1 MFYLNKLKDN
11 ILYNRFPISGI
22 DSNSTDKRNGTC
34 FILLAKN
41 KEQTVQM
48 LNSGL
53 LSPMN
58 FKSFYVP
65 RKIKSVHAGKVTL
78 VKQKDY
84 YDEIKSKV
92 SNISFTLPTIEAY
105 KGKNL
110 IFDMSQEVEF
120 TESIVKVSGKRK
132 YEIMSRMIM
141 TRLYEVKEHYKNVI
155 LLCPVEMHEG
165 SYTNIADAEVMS
177 QYLYHMLMSGVL
189 EEENVLL
196 LSPSLRIYSKFTANE
211 DTDKFSAKII
221 RRLQNRVN
229 GIDEDAEENVE
240 VKTVNDDEVIKD
252 VPEAKV
258 NAELKP
264 ILKKVGIQIEKV
276 PSEIHP
282 MVSALQDMVQEVI
295 KTKSDEEMVEEVL
308 NKSPEFL
315 EMFNELVEIKKV
327 GMNNT
332 EAIKKTERIRKLKE
346 KQGLVQVTDN
356 LTIADILADFEEIKL
371 EPTIL
376 PARTINKEI
385 QQSSVKNFDN
395 SYQNKMLEKDIAS
408 VFTSF
413 NNDNDIK
420 IFTTRVQKTD
430 SSDDLSNKETYHL
443 TMEDDRGN
451 KHSVTFDLPKVKEG
465 KFMYINGGKKLIQKQ
480 IMLLPV
486 IKTHPDTVQVTSNAN
501 KFFVERFGQKA
512 SSRLDAL
519 KRLCLSDVV
528 KKSNMEVKKGNAK
541 GVNSKL
547 QTTLEYLDFSDSV
560 SEINFNGLKL
570 QFNYN
575 VIMNMLNPNKPDF
588 NEKVYNAFGDK
599 DKDFMLFGF
608 SNKELVMFDR
618 ISGEVYSQINGKNDK
633 VAESLFDYVL
643 NLINQSNVDKGAI
656 GSILNKKP
664 GKSYSY
670 SRIAINSKRMP
681 LICILGYELGLS
693 KTLERYGVKYKFS
706 QEVPKY
712 SATAK
717 QEIIK
722 FYDGYLTYDSS
733 LLRNS
738 LLLNGLSAVGCE
750 DYTFADMD
758 TIEPYLDMFYQLTG
772 SRNAGKGIHNNLSLM
787 IDPLTLD
794 VLRKLHLPEN
804 IYDILL
810 YANTLL
816 EDVTFKKMNDM
827 STYRIRGAEQIPA
840 LAYNCLANYVR
851 EYKDKI
857 RGGNNNARISMP
869 RDIVI
874 KKILEL
880 ATVDEYSTLNPSL
893 EIERS
898 SGATYKGLSGINL
911 DSAYTPAIRSYDKS
925 MNGLFSYS
933 TPDSDK
939 VGVRKTI

>member
-1 MFYLNKLKDN
+1 MFYLDRLVDNKL
-11 ILYNRFPISGI
+11 YNKFPISGI
-22 DSNSTDKRNGTC
+22 SVTNQDKRNGTC
-34 FILLAKN
+34 LMVLGKDQNETIS
-41 KEQTVQM
+41 V
-48 LNSGL
+48 LNAGL
-53 LSPMN
+53 VSPMN
-58 FKSFYVP
+58 FKSFYIP
-65 RKIKSVHAGKVTL
+65 RKIKTVHANKVTL
-78 VKQKDY
+78 IKQKDY
-84 YDEIKSKV
+84 YDVIKSKAA
-92 SNISFTLPTIEAY
+92 NISFTLTTIEAY

-110 IFDMSQEVEF
+110 IYDMSQEIEF
-120 TESIVKVSGKRK
+120 TNSIVKVSGKRK
-132 YEIMSRMIM
+132 YEIMSKMIM
-141 TRLYEVKEHYKNVI
+141 TRLYEIKNHYQNVI
-155 LLCPVEMHEG
+155 IVCPVSVNEA
-165 SYTNIADAEVMS
+165 SYTNINAADSMS
-177 QYLYHMLMSGVL
+177 QYIYHMLQTGILDDEMVIMFAPAS
-189 EEENVLL
+189 
-196 LSPSLRIYSKFTANE
+196 RIYTKFTGKEDSNNE
-211 DTDKFSAKII
+211 SMKII

-229 GIDEDAEENVE
+229 GVDEDAEENVE
-240 VKTVNDDEVIKD
+240 VKTVNDDEVVKD
-252 VPEAKV
+252 VPEAQV
-258 NAELKP
+258 NKELKP
-264 ILKKVGIQIEKV
+264 ILNKIGLKIDKV
-276 PSEIHP
+276 PSDIHP

-295 KTKSDEEMVEEVL
+295 KTKSEEEMVEEVL

-327 GMNNT
+327 GMSNA

-395 SYQNKMLEKDIAS
+395 SYQKKVLEKDIAS
-408 VFTSF
+408 VFTAF
-413 NNDNDIK
+413 NDDTDIK

-430 SSDDLSNKETYHL
+430 SSDDLSNKETYSL

-465 KFMYINGGKKLIQKQ
+465 KFMYVNGGKKLIQKQ
-480 IMLLPV
+480 IMLLPI
-486 IKTHPDTVQVTSNAN
+486 IKTHPDKVQVTSNAN
-501 KFFVERFGQKA
+501 KFFVERFGQKM

-519 KRLCLSDVV
+519 KRLCISDALRS
-528 KKSNMEVKKGNAK
+528 SNIEVKKGNAK

-547 QTTLEYLDFSDSV
+547 QTNLEYLDFSDSV
-560 SEINFNGLKL
+560 SEINFGDLKL

-575 VIMNMLNPNKPDF
+575 LIMNMLNPNKPDF
-588 NEKVYNAFGDK
+588 NEKVYNEFGDK
-599 DKDFMLFGF
+599 DKDFMLFGY
-608 SNKELVMFDR
+608 SRKELIMFDR

-633 VAESLFDYVL
+633 VADSLFDYVL
-643 NLINQSNVDKGAI
+643 GLINKSNVDKKVVA
-656 GSILNKKP
+656 SFLNKKP
-664 GKSYSY
+664 GKSYAY

-693 KTLERYGVKYKFS
+693 KVLERYEIKYKFS

-712 SATAK
+712 AATNK
-717 QEIIK
+717 QEIIR
-722 FYDGYLTYDSS
+722 FLDGYLTYDSS

-750 DYTFADMD
+750 EYSFEDMD

-810 YANTLL
+810 YSNTLL

-857 RGGNNNARISMP
+857 RAGNNNARISMP

-911 DSAYTPAIRSYDKS
+911 DKS
-925 MNGLFSYS
+925 LKCQILFFNA
-933 TPDSDK
+933 
-939 VGVRKTI
+939 